1 MKDLGLEYEHL
12 CGVPYTALP
21 LATLAAVKVNK
32 SMLVRRK
39 EVKTYG
45 TKKAIEGKYNVGD
58 NCLIIEDIITSGSSI
73 LETVESIRKEGVTVT
88 DAIVIVDREQGGK
101 ANIAEKGVRVHTL
114 FTLSYMLN
122 VLKEAGRIQE
132 ETVVSVSKY
141 IQAVQIKSDGT
152 FANGNVEV
160 GEFTLLISVIIY

>member
-1 MKDLGLEYEHL
+1 MVTLYTKDLDLKYDHL

-21 LATLAAVKVNK
+21 IATLAAVTVNK

-39 EVKTYG
+39 EVKDYG
-45 TKKAIEGKYNVGD
+45 TKKAIEGKYNAGD

-73 LETVESIRKEGVTVT
+73 LETVQSLRNEGITVT

-132 ETVVSVSKY
+132 ETVLSVSKY

-152 FANGNVEV
+152 FANGSQPV
-160 GEFTLLISVIIY
+160 GKC